1 MSLGLFKRVALWQ
14 KRRKRNQLRKALL
27 ELRSVD
33 PLKPYLP
40 LKVADFW
47 RLASPE
53 VFVRVPLD
61 IQISL
66 PLHRQHKTLEQVQH
80 TLERIVQLIDT
91 DDYTYFIRYLADT
104 FELSYSNTLSE
115 YLTTEQGH
123 AIDVEFTF
131 TRINTLLY
139 TLADLLENQQASEYN
154 RGVYLMYKDLF
165 VIVEQLN
172 ELELA

>member
-14 KRRKRNQLRKALL
+14 KRRKRNNLRKALL
-27 ELRSVD
+27 ELRSID
-33 PLKPYLP
+33 PLNPHLP
-40 LKVADFW
+40 LKTAHFW
-47 RLASPE
+47 RLATPE

-66 PLHRQHKTLEQVQH
+66 SLSRHHNSLEQVKQA
-80 TLERIVQLIDT
+80 LEKIVQLINE
-91 DDYTYFIRYLADT
+91 DDYDHFISYLASI
-104 FELSYSNTLSE
+104 FEMRCENTLSD
-115 YLTTEQGH
+115 YLTSEQGY
-123 AIDVEFTF
+123 AINVESTF

-139 TLADLLENQQASEYN
+139 TLADLLETQQASEYN

-165 VIVEQLN
+165 TVIEQLN